1 VQQKIQCLKKLQFR
15 SMKTILKNQLIIYL
29 LFFISVFFGC
39 KTQDPVSPIPKPDV
53 MTKPDTIVK
62 IDTTG
67 LKNASPFPFGAA
79 ININTLKTNAIYRTT
94 VIKEFNSLTAENVMK
109 MKNIS
114 LGRGQYF
121 WDDADYLVTFAQTN
135 KMRVHGHTLVWYNS
149 TPTWITNFIGTKDD
163 WKAILHEYILAVVG
177 RYKGKI
183 QSWDVLNEAINS
195 DGTYRDCVWLQ
206 NIGIEYIDLCYQYA
220 HEADPNVL
228 LFYNDFGTEY
238 SAPKRTAIN
247 KLVTDLQNRNVPID
261 GIGLQMHT
269 SIDRANS
276 AIQNAITVAAQT
288 GLKIHLSEFDVN
300 LNYQF
305 HTIITYDAIL
315 AAAQKDKYKITAKAI
330 FDLPANQRYGFTFWG
345 VYDTST
351 LINAT
356 APDWP
361 LPFDNDFNRKE
372 AYYGILEGLK

>member
-1 VQQKIQCLKKLQFR
+1 
-15 SMKTILKNQLIIYL
+15 MKSILKVYSIIFFLFCICL
-29 LFFISVFFGC
+29 LHAC
-39 KTQDPVSPIPKPDV
+39 KNDETVSPIPKPEG
-53 MTKPDTIVK
+53 TNNPDSIVK
-62 IDTTG
+62 KDSTG
-67 LKNASPFPFGAA
+67 LRYISPFPFGAA
-79 ININTLKTNAIYRTT
+79 ININTLKSSTVYRNT
-94 VIKEFNSLTAENVMK
+94 VIKEFNSVTAENVMK

-114 LGRGQYF
+114 LGRGQYY
-121 WDDADYLVTFAQTN
+121 WDDADYLIAFAQAN

-149 TPTWITNFIGTKDD
+149 TPAWIANFVGTKDE

-195 DGTYRDCVWLQ
+195 DGSNRDCVWLQ

-220 HEADPNVL
+220 HEADPNAL

-247 KLVTDLQNRNVPID
+247 KLVLDLKSRNVPID

-276 AIQNAITVAAQT
+276 SIQNAIAVAAST
-288 GLKIHLSEFDVN
+288 GMKIHLSEFDVN
-300 LNYQF
+300 INYQNL
-305 HTIITYDAIL
+305 TTLTYNATL
-315 AAAQKDKYKITAKAI
+315 AAAQKDKYKITVKAF
-330 FDLPANQRYGFTFWG
+330 FDLPASQRYGFTFWG
-345 VYDTST
+345 VYDTLT
-351 LINAT
+351 WINAT

-361 LPFDNDFNRKE
+361 LPFDNDYNKKD

>member
-1 VQQKIQCLKKLQFR
+1 
-15 SMKTILKNQLIIYL
+15 MKTLKLSKHFVFL
-29 LFFISVFFGC
+29 LFFSCVLQAC
-39 KTQDPVSPIPKPDV
+39 KTEETVTPIPKPIG
-53 MTKPDTIVK
+53 TTNPDTIVK
-62 IDTTG
+62 KDSTG
-67 LKNASPFPFGAA
+67 LRNVSPFPFGAA
-79 ININTLKTNAIYRTT
+79 ININTLKSSTIYRNTF
-94 VIKEFNSLTAENVMK
+94 IREFNSMTAENVMK

-121 WDDADYLVTFAQTN
+121 WDDADYIMAFAQAN
-135 KMRVHGHTLVWYNS
+135 NIRVHGHTLVWYNS
-149 TPTWITNFIGTKDD
+149 TPAWIANFTGTTDD

-183 QSWDVLNEAINS
+183 QSWDVLNEALND
-195 DGTYRDCVWLQ
+195 DGTFRDCVWLQ
-206 NIGIEYIDLCYQYA
+206 HIGIGYIDLCYQYA

-228 LFYNDFGTEY
+228 LFYNDYGTEY
-238 SAPKRTAIN
+238 SSAKRTALN
-247 KLVTDLQNRNVPID
+247 NLVNDLKNRNIPID

-269 SIDRANS
+269 SINRANS
-276 AIQNAITVAAQT
+276 SIQAAITTAAQT

-300 LNYQF
+300 INYQSL
-305 HTIITYDAIL
+305 TTLTYNATL

-330 FDLPANQRYGFTFWG
+330 FDLPASQRYGFTFWG

-351 LINAT
+351 WINAT

-361 LPFDNDFNRKE
+361 LPFDNDFNKKD